1 MQKPHAIE
9 VQLDENHGVEI
20 VEIKS
25 ECLVRGLVDGGDV
38 SKNVSGTASAG
49 EVLAVVHL
57 VMVVAVVHL
66 VMMVAVV
73 LLAKQAQIRT
83 FKICVPHTVLQYVGK
98 QRRIEITR
106 TSTTHVYQC

>member
-1 MQKPHAIE
+1 MQKTHAIE

-25 ECLVRGLVDGGDV
+25 ECLVRGLFDGGDV

-73 LLAKQAQIRT
+73 LLAKFSHAFPCSVSPPTGNSHVRTGKAFSQA
-83 FKICVPHTVLQYVGK
+83 
-98 QRRIEITR
+98 
-106 TSTTHVYQC
+106 